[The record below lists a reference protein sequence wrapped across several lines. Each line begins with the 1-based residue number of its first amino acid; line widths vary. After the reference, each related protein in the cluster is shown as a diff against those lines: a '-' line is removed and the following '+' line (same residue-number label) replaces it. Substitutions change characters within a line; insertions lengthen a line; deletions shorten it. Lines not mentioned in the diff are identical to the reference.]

1 MNIKRKIINLLKK
14 LGLSEKEAEFL
25 FLVQNY
31 AKGLTMSEIRKKL
44 KVSTATTYR
53 AFEKLH
59 GLGFVTSSANNWK
72 KNVQAVSFATIADK
86 IAKKKKNLA
95 RVEYEMRNL
104 DSLLNLNPQACIG
117 EGVEV
122 LTEENQL
129 IDKYF
134 RIMSQEWDQLLG
146 YGSVNT
152 ILSIFGEK
160 LEMDFIKNR
169 VRKGRSAFAC
179 FNKGSF
185 AETLHEEDEK
195 HLRNSKL
202 IDDPSYENDIFYVYG
217 DEVTVWSNSE
227 QAGKRAVVITDPL
240 LVKPFKRTFD
250 YMWKNACFSN

>member
-14 LGLSEKEAEFL
+14 LDFSETEAEFL
-25 FLVQNY
+25 VLTQNY
-31 AKGLTMSEIRKKL
+31 KNGLSMSEIQKKL

-53 AFEKLH
+53 TYEKLH
-59 GLGFVTSSANNWK
+59 SLGFVISSADNWK

-104 DSLLNLNPQACIG
+104 DNLLNLNPRAFMDDGIDI
-117 EGVEV
+117 

-129 IDKYF
+129 IDKYH
-134 RIMSQEWDQLLG
+134 RIMSQEWDQLFG
-146 YGSVNT
+146 YGSVRT

-169 VRKGRSAFAC
+169 VKKGRGAFAC

-185 AETLHEEDEK
+185 AETLHKEDEK

-202 IDDPSYENDIFYVYG
+202 IEDPAYENEIFYVYG
-217 DEVTVWSNSE
+217 DEVTVWSNSG
-227 QAGKRAVVITDPL
+227 QGGKRAVVISDPL
-240 LVKPFKRTFD
+240 LVKPFKRTFN
-250 YMWKNACFSN
+250 YMWQTAAV